1 MNCPTTGI
9 TIQYAIIYVP
19 VKCGY
24 PISMRFCPNCF
35 NINIIDIDNA
45 CSIDVK
51 FKFAL
56 LDFYKFPYEKLSVLK
71 IDGIVM
77 IFSNQVAEGK
87 DADA

>member
-1 MNCPTTGI
+1 
-9 TIQYAIIYVP
+9 
-19 VKCGY
+19 
-24 PISMRFCPNCF
+24 
-35 NINIIDIDNA
+35 
-45 CSIDVK
+45 
-51 FKFAL
+51 